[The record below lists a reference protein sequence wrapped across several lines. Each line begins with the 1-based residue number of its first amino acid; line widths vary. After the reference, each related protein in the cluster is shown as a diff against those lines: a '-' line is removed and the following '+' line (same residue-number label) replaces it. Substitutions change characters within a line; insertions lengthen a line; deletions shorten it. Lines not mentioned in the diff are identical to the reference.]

1 MAHIPTLI
9 RELDKDERI
18 TSASSKLLIQV
29 DIYYSGGVK
38 KHWFEMPDFAN
49 MTDEQAL
56 EQALEGLQEMVAGNL
71 HR

>member
-18 TSASSKLLIQV
+18 TCASSKLLIQV
-29 DIYYSGGVK
+29 DIYYSGGAK
-38 KHWFEMPDFAN
+38 KHWFNMTDFAN

-56 EQALEGLQEMVAGNL
+56 AQTLEGLQEL
-71 HR
+71 IT